1 MPTNEKLIQL
11 LIQNSKILNLEEG
24 FYDYML
30 SMRDWEFIIILS
42 TMFEA
47 ALVEGVVRE
56 LNNDKIKGVLS
67 YLDLANTKCG
77 KIEFA
82 KNLSIITNDDAKFIR
97 KIAEIRNLLA
107 HRIDQRNFKI
117 SVYIENECKD
127 NAKKLNSMAKTLSN
141 RLNDQIQLS
150 DGKKLNKPDAILKEP
165 KEMLLANSMDILT
178 NIVYLT
184 EKS

>member
-1 MPTNEKLIQL
+1 
-11 LIQNSKILNLEEG
+11 
-24 FYDYML
+24 
-30 SMRDWEFIIILS
+30 
-42 TMFEA
+42 
-47 ALVEGVVRE
+47 VRE
-56 LNNDKIKGVLS
+56 LKNDNIKEVLS

-77 KIEFA
+77 KIELA
-82 KNLSIITNDDAKFIR
+82 KSLSIITNDDAKFIR

-127 NAKKLNSMAKTLSN
+127 NTKKLNSLAKTLSN
-141 RLNDQIQLS
+141 RLKVYQILLS

-165 KEMLLANSMDILT
+165 KEILLANSMDILT

>member
-1 MPTNEKLIQL
+1 M
-11 LIQNSKILNLEEG
+11 
-24 FYDYML
+24 
-30 SMRDWEFIIILS
+30 
-42 TMFEA
+42 
-47 ALVEGVVRE
+47 RE
-56 LNNDKIKGVLS
+56 LKNDNIKEVLS

-77 KIEFA
+77 KIELA
-82 KNLSIITNDDAKFIR
+82 KSLSIITNDDAKFIR

-127 NAKKLNSMAKTLSN
+127 NTKKLNSLAKTLSN
-141 RLNDQIQLS
+141 RLKVYQILLS

-165 KEMLLANSMDILT
+165 KEILLANSMDILT